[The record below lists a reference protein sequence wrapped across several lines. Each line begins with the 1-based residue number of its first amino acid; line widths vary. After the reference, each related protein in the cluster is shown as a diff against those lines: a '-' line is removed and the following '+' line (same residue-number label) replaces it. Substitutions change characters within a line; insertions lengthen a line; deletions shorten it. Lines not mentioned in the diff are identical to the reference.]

1 VSEQD
6 VSAVVDET
14 PEPDIVEHPARS
26 RGAYKLCMECGQ
38 NVLRFEYRAG
48 SSVCKRCEALEQGQ
62 AAPGGEP
69 AGVLEDAAGAAEEVA
84 PTPTEGVGIVAG
96 SEEAKAWLEGYC
108 GRGGGPL
115 TLEQIIDV
123 LRTMQAERTA
133 MIGRVTRYGT
143 QAGPL
148 NPEDVPLEVAA
159 QALWLACDPVLQDRL
174 TAAQE
179 VLQLALNQVILGNL
193 AYHDQDLLEQD
204 QSLVPQASYAVQY
217 GVGARGRQGLL
228 GRTGLPGGRL
238 VDASGQL
245 VKDCLCCG
253 REFHPP
259 RERPNPDFCDEACGT
274 FADQLRIWATNTVLN
289 EIRYPGTTD
298 PAPMPDPRTYWQ
310 VERCQEPYLSS
321 AMRFRE
327 QRVQQQMGLARDQQ
341 QKMRGL

>member
-1 VSEQD
+1 MSEQD

-69 AGVLEDAAGAAEEVA
+69 AGVLEEASGAAEETV
-84 PTPTEGVGIVAG
+84 PTPTQGGGMVAG
-96 SEEAKAWLEGYC
+96 SAAAQGWLEGIC
-108 GRGGGPL
+108 GLGGRPL
-115 TLEQIIDV
+115 TLDQIVDV
-123 LRTMQAERTA
+123 LRTMQAERAA
-133 MIGRVTRYGT
+133 MIGRVTRYGA
-143 QAGPL
+143 QAEVR
-148 NPEDVPLEVAA
+148 PEDVPLEVAA
-159 QALWLACDPVLQDRL
+159 TTLWLACDPVLQERL

-179 VLQLALNQVILGNL
+179 LLGLALHQVMLGNL
-193 AYHDQDLLEQD
+193 AYHEQDLLNQN
-204 QSLVPQASYAVQY
+204 QSLVRQASLAVQY
-217 GVGARGRQGLL
+217 GTGRGLL
-228 GRTGLPGGRL
+228 TQGNPGRTGIPGGRL

-259 RERPNPDFCDEACGT
+259 RDRPNPDFCDEACGT

-298 PAPMPDPRTYWQ
+298 AAPMPDPRTYWQ
-310 VERCQEPYLSS
+310 VERCQEPFLSH
-321 AMRFRE
+321 ALQFRE